1 MRVVKQ
7 QTGYMEIGDNL
18 GFIAAFHCDYETD
31 EESEIEASFS
41 TQLEIS
47 IDEKLVAT
55 IDNELETP
63 IDSDHANE
71 INDFPEGS
79 INSWENDYYQPSFV
93 VNTATPSKRKM
104 STM

>member
-1 MRVVKQ
+1 
-7 QTGYMEIGDNL
+7 MEFGDNP
-18 GFIAAFHCDYETD
+18 GFIAVCHWNHEVE
-31 EESEIEASFS
+31 EESEIEASIDS
-41 TQLEIS
+41 QPEIS